1 MILMPAETWC
11 ETPDPITQM
20 SSDASNG
27 ELHGVA
33 SVDLMWMPHYTLTYG
48 FMDPVDA
55 QSEPTEY
62 RKQFVRDVLARY
74 MAHTSLVFREMYIQ
88 KRDFN
93 DESERQRCIIHIA
106 FGRSTRVPGGVRL
119 GWSCIRKEAIDSAFT
134 SKQENSGPPWCK
146 VWLGGHPLHDDAA
159 RWKYGH
165 SGETIV
171 PHFASQLI
179 PRVQFDPDSV
189 MLYRNLPYLVDPSKK
204 SKLNI
209 IPSPTDFDFLRVRS
223 YFLRC
228 SIILHFVPI
237 AMLPR

>member
-11 ETPDPITQM
+11 ETPDPTTQT

-27 ELHGVA
+27 ALRGVA

-209 IPSPTDFDFLRVRS
+209 IASPTDFDFLRVRS